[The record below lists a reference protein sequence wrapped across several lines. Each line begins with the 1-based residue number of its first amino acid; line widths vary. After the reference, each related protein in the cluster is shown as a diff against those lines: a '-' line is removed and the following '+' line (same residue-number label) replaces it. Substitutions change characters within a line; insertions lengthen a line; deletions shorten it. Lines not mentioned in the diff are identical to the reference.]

1 MWEQR
6 SQRWEFVRDAFD
18 MITYDN
24 DKKVLEMVVKYLKE
38 KYKEKKMIL
47 EN

>member
-1 MWEQR
+1 
-6 SQRWEFVRDAFD
+6 